1 MFIFV
6 VNIFRGVHFVCCV
19 LSGTDT
25 GCGVLQCSGECNG
38 RRYYG
43 EEFRIL
49 IVDGAV
55 SPEMSWGL

>member
-1 MFIFV
+1 M
-6 VNIFRGVHFVCCV
+6 
-19 LSGTDT
+19 LSGTDA

-43 EEFRIL
+43 EEFRTL